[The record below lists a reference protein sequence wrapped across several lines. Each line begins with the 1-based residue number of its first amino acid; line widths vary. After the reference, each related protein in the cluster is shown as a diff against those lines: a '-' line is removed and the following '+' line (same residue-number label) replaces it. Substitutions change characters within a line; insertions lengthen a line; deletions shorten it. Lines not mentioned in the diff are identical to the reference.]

1 MAQDRLIV
9 ITGPT
14 AVGKTKLAV
23 QVAAE
28 LGGELIN
35 ADSRQVYRR
44 MDIGTGKD
52 LEDYSINGKVIPHH
66 LINICEP
73 GYQYNI
79 KEYQQDFTE
88 TFNELQKSGTPAVL
102 CGGSGLYIESALKG
116 NPFAFIP
123 VNQQLRDEISD
134 DSKSVLINRID
145 AKTQS
150 TLNIT
155 TLTTSK
161 RLIRAV
167 EISEYLRTNTAEV
180 LHKPIEAAIYVL
192 TLPRAVVLQRIRK
205 RLIDRLENGMIEEVD
220 SLLKE
225 GLQPEQLIY
234 YGLEYRW
241 VTLYLL
247 NELTYD
253 EMVDRLNISIRQF
266 AKRQMTWFRRM
277 EKKGYKLNWLDGTKD
292 RNELAASI
300 ISQIRGL

>member
-1 MAQDRLIV
+1 MAKDRLIV

-14 AVGKTKLAV
+14 AVGKTRLAV

-28 LGGELIN
+28 LNGELIN

-79 KEYQQDFTE
+79 KEYQQDFNE
-88 TFNELQKSGTPAVL
+88 TFNELQSSETPAVL

-116 NPFAFIP
+116 NPYAFIP
-123 VNQQLRDEISD
+123 VNQSLRDEVAD
-134 DSKSVLINRID
+134 DSKSVLMSKID
-145 AKTQS
+145 NATIE

-155 TLTTSK
+155 SLTTTK

-167 EISEYLRTNTAEV
+167 EISEYLQNNTAEV
-180 LHKPIEAAIYVL
+180 LHKPIDAAIYVL
-192 TLPRAVVLQRIRK
+192 TLPREVVLQRIKK

-225 GLQPEQLIY
+225 GLLPEQLIY

-241 VTLYLL
+241 ITLYLL
-247 NELTYD
+247 KELTYD

-277 EKKGYKLNWLDGTKD
+277 EKKGYELNWLDGTED
-292 RNELAASI
+292 LNTLAKI
-300 ISQIRGL
+300 ITSKQDI

>member
-1 MAQDRLIV
+1 MAKNPLIV

-14 AVGKTKLAV
+14 AVGKTRLAV

-28 LGGELIN
+28 LNGELIN

-79 KEYQQDFTE
+79 KEYQQDFNE
-88 TFNELQKSGTPAVL
+88 TFNELQRSETPAVL

-116 NPFAFIP
+116 NPYAFIP
-123 VNQQLRDEISD
+123 VNQSLRDEVAD
-134 DSKSVLINRID
+134 DSKSVLMSKID
-145 AKTQS
+145 NATIE

-155 TLTTSK
+155 SLTTTK

-167 EISEYLRTNTAEV
+167 EISEYLQNNTAEV
-180 LHKPIEAAIYVL
+180 LHKPIDAAIYVL
-192 TLPRAVVLQRIRK
+192 TLPREVVLQRIKK
-205 RLIDRLENGMIEEVD
+205 RLIDRLENGMIDEVD

-225 GLQPEQLIY
+225 GLLPEQLIY

-241 VTLYLL
+241 ITLYLL
-247 NELTYD
+247 KELTYD

-277 EKKGYKLNWLDGTKD
+277 EKKGYELNWLDGTED
-292 RNELAASI
+292 LNTLAKI
-300 ISQIRGL
+300 ITSKQDI

>member
-1 MAQDRLIV
+1 MAKDRLIV

-14 AVGKTKLAV
+14 AVGKTRLAV

-28 LGGELIN
+28 LNGELIN

-66 LINICEP
+66 LLNICEP

-79 KEYQQDFTE
+79 KEYQQDFNE
-88 TFNELQKSGTPAVL
+88 TFNELQRSETPAVL

-116 NPFAFIP
+116 NPYAFIP
-123 VNQQLRDEISD
+123 VNQSLRDEVAD
-134 DSKSVLINRID
+134 DSKSVLMSKID
-145 AKTQS
+145 NATIE

-155 TLTTSK
+155 SLTTTK

-167 EISEYLRTNTAEV
+167 EISEYLQNNTAEI
-180 LHKPIEAAIYVL
+180 LHKPIDAAIYVL
-192 TLPRAVVLQRIRK
+192 TLPREVVLQRIKK

-225 GLQPEQLIY
+225 GLLPEQLIY

-241 VTLYLL
+241 ITLYLL
-247 NELTYD
+247 KELTYD

-277 EKKGYKLNWLDGTKD
+277 EKKGYELNWLDGTEDLNTLVK
-292 RNELAASI
+292 I
-300 ISQIRGL
+300 ITSKQDI

>member
-1 MAQDRLIV
+1 MAKDRLIV

-14 AVGKTKLAV
+14 AVGKTRLAV

-28 LGGELIN
+28 LNGELIN

-66 LINICEP
+66 LLNICEP

-79 KEYQQDFTE
+79 MEYQQDFNE
-88 TFNELQKSGTPAVL
+88 TFNELQSSETPAVL

-116 NPFAFIP
+116 NPYAFIP
-123 VNQQLRDEISD
+123 VNQSLRDEVAD
-134 DSKSVLINRID
+134 DSKSVLMSKID
-145 AKTQS
+145 NATIE

-155 TLTTSK
+155 SLTTTK

-167 EISEYLRTNTAEV
+167 EISEYLQNNTAEI
-180 LHKPIEAAIYVL
+180 LHKPIDAAIYVL
-192 TLPRAVVLQRIRK
+192 TLPREVVLQRIKK
-205 RLIDRLENGMIEEVD
+205 RLIDRLENGMIDEVD

-225 GLQPEQLIY
+225 GLLPEQLIY

-241 VTLYLL
+241 ITLYLL
-247 NELTYD
+247 KELTYD

-277 EKKGYKLNWLDGTKD
+277 EKKGYELNWLDGTED
-292 RNELAASI
+292 LNTLAKI
-300 ISQIRGL
+300 ITSKQDI

>member
-1 MAQDRLIV
+1 MAKDRLIV

-14 AVGKTKLAV
+14 AVGKTRLAV

-28 LGGELIN
+28 LNGELIN

-79 KEYQQDFTE
+79 KEYQQDFNE
-88 TFNELQKSGTPAVL
+88 TFNELQRSETPAVL

-116 NPFAFIP
+116 NPYAFIP
-123 VNQQLRDEISD
+123 VNQSLRDEIAD
-134 DSKSVLINRID
+134 DSKSVLMSKID
-145 AKTQS
+145 TATIE

-155 TLTTSK
+155 SLTTTK

-167 EISEYLRTNTAEV
+167 EISEYLQNNTAEI
-180 LHKPIEAAIYVL
+180 LHKPIDAAIYVL
-192 TLPRAVVLQRIRK
+192 TLPREVVLQRIKK

-225 GLQPEQLIY
+225 GLLPEQLIY

-241 VTLYLL
+241 ITLYLL
-247 NELTYD
+247 KELTYD

-277 EKKGYKLNWLDGTKD
+277 EKKGYELNWLDGTEDLNTLVK
-292 RNELAASI
+292 I
-300 ISQIRGL
+300 ITSKQDI

>member
-1 MAQDRLIV
+1 MAKDRLIV

-14 AVGKTKLAV
+14 AVGKTRLAV

-28 LGGELIN
+28 LNGELIN

-79 KEYQQDFTE
+79 KEYQQDFNE
-88 TFNELQKSGTPAVL
+88 TFNELQSSETPAVL

-116 NPFAFIP
+116 NPYAFIP
-123 VNQQLRDEISD
+123 VNQSLRDEVAD
-134 DSKSVLINRID
+134 DSKSVLMSKID
-145 AKTQS
+145 NATIE

-155 TLTTSK
+155 SLTTTK

-167 EISEYLRTNTAEV
+167 EISEYLQNNTAEI
-180 LHKPIEAAIYVL
+180 LHKPIDAAIYVL
-192 TLPRAVVLQRIRK
+192 TLPREVVLQRIKK

-225 GLQPEQLIY
+225 GLLPEQLIY

-241 VTLYLL
+241 ITLYLL
-247 NELTYD
+247 KELTYD

-277 EKKGYKLNWLDGTKD
+277 EKKGYELNWLDGTED
-292 RNELAASI
+292 LNTLAKI
-300 ISQIRGL
+300 ITSKQDI

>member
-1 MAQDRLIV
+1 MAKDRLIV

-14 AVGKTKLAV
+14 AVGKTRLAV

-28 LGGELIN
+28 LNGELIN

-79 KEYQQDFTE
+79 KEYQQDFNE
-88 TFNELQKSGTPAVL
+88 TFNELQRSETPAVL

-116 NPFAFIP
+116 NPYAFIP
-123 VNQQLRDEISD
+123 VNQSLRDEIAD
-134 DSKSVLINRID
+134 DSKSVLMSKID
-145 AKTQS
+145 TATIE

-155 TLTTSK
+155 SLTTTK

-167 EISEYLRTNTAEV
+167 EISEYLQNNTAEI
-180 LHKPIEAAIYVL
+180 LHKPIDAAIYVL
-192 TLPRAVVLQRIRK
+192 TLPREVVLQRIKK

-225 GLQPEQLIY
+225 GLLPEQLIY

-241 VTLYLL
+241 ITLYLL
-247 NELTYD
+247 KELTYD

-277 EKKGYKLNWLDGTKD
+277 EKKGYELVWLDGTED
-292 RNELAASI
+292 LNTLAKI
-300 ISQIRGL
+300 ITSKQDI

>member
-1 MAQDRLIV
+1 MAKNPLIV

-14 AVGKTKLAV
+14 AVGKTRLAV

-28 LGGELIN
+28 LNGELIN

-66 LINICEP
+66 LLNICEP

-79 KEYQQDFTE
+79 KEYQQDFNE
-88 TFNELQKSGTPAVL
+88 TFNELQRSETPAVL

-116 NPFAFIP
+116 NPYAFIP
-123 VNQQLRDEISD
+123 VNQSLRDEIAD
-134 DSKSVLINRID
+134 DSKSVLMSKID
-145 AKTQS
+145 TATIE

-155 TLTTSK
+155 SLTTTK

-167 EISEYLRTNTAEV
+167 EISEYLQNNTAEI
-180 LHKPIEAAIYVL
+180 LHKPIDAAIYVL
-192 TLPRAVVLQRIRK
+192 TLPREVVLQRIKK
-205 RLIDRLENGMIEEVD
+205 RLIDRLENGMIDEVD

-225 GLQPEQLIY
+225 GLLPEQLIY

-241 VTLYLL
+241 ITLYLL
-247 NELTYD
+247 KELTYD

-277 EKKGYKLNWLDGTKD
+277 EKKGYELNWLDGTEDLNTLVK
-292 RNELAASI
+292 I
-300 ISQIRGL
+300 ITSKQDI